1 MVCLATVALFR
12 HILEEFQLL
21 EKSQAKVLGRLARSQ
36 RVFLCFCALQLRQ
49 RNRKDPMFLV
59 SVCFSFSLFSVDAAS
74 RDTYMRHP
82 AITIYLLAPMLNRS
96 GANKGVDNLEPY
108 VKPL

>member
-1 MVCLATVALFR
+1 
-12 HILEEFQLL
+12 
-21 EKSQAKVLGRLARSQ
+21 
-36 RVFLCFCALQLRQ
+36 
-49 RNRKDPMFLV
+49 MFLV